1 MTAIRFLVNGTIG
14 PDTFVWRPG
23 LAAWQRVRDTAELR
37 DFARPG
43 TGTGNEGVAQL
54 KERHKAYLV
63 GTWRMVQTVT
73 NAAGTMRVES
83 VITFARDGSHAG
95 TETRLFSGMISTV
108 PRTGNWDVTPQ
119 SETSFALTMTEEGG
133 SAHAILRVVDAN
145 TLFNETAQAAVS
157 RVR

>member
-1 MTAIRFLVNGTIG
+1 MPTRREVLVLGGALALPRALLAQAQKTLKVAWFSEGT
-14 PDTFVWRPG
+14 
-23 LAAWQRVRDTAELR
+23 L
-37 DFARPG
+37 
-43 TGTGNEGVAQL
+43 
-54 KERHKAYLV
+54 ERHKAYLV

-119 SETSFALTMTEEGG
+119 SETSFALAMTEEGG
-133 SAHAILRVVDAN
+133 SAHAVLRIIDRD
-145 TLFNETAQAAVS
+145 TMFNEAARVNVS